1 MHVRDLFDM
10 FAGTS
15 TGSILAS
22 ALSLKSTTN
31 SSEPRYWA
39 TDANMIYVDSAP
51 ILFAKNG
58 VSKFFEVICYCVFI
72 SAFAATFFLCGRHRY
87 NNNKTIEAQ
96 QKMREFLENSLEVL
110 IQKQG
115 EETENKKSLIV
126 PNLESKNTINW
137 DDHTV
142 EVRSDQSYEFDS
154 DEG

>member
-51 ILFAKNG
+51 VLFAKNG

-87 NNNKTIEAQ
+87 NNKKTIEAQ
-96 QKMREFLENSLEVL
+96 QKMREFLENSLELL
-110 IQKQG
+110 I
-115 EETENKKSLIV
+115 
-126 PNLESKNTINW
+126 
-137 DDHTV
+137 
-142 EVRSDQSYEFDS
+142 
-154 DEG
+154 